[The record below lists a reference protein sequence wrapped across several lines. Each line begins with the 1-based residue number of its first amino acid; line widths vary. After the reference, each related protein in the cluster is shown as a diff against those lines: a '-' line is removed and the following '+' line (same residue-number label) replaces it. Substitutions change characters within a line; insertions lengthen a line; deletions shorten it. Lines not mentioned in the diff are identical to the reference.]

1 MFLFPFIGTT
11 QPTPTSIAPAAHVED
26 DPEAAVVVDV
36 PLEAGEL
43 EVVADAELVA
53 LDELD
58 ELPHAASPVMPIA
71 PTSAR
76 TQIRLRNIFSISLV

>member
-1 MFLFPFIGTT
+1 L
-11 QPTPTSIAPAAHVED
+11 IAPPEHVED

-36 PLEAGEL
+36 PLEPDEL
-43 EVVADAELVA
+43 EVVADAALVA

-58 ELPHAASPVMPIA
+58 ELPHAASPVIPIA

-76 TQIRLRNIFSISLV
+76 THIRLRNIFSIFLVLTHSAVGDRPHPDAS